1 MVEVQLGYKTVDLP
15 YTLRIHG
22 VTERVFEELADEDTK
37 AELFDG
43 VMIVHSPATWEH
55 DDIGGFVRTLMRCYA
70 EARKAGHVLGPD
82 TLVRPAAQR
91 MFAPDALFIRKRR
104 VPRPRPKLFRGA
116 PDSILE
122 VLSPSTR
129 ADDLEYKRPA
139 YRAAGVRE
147 IWFVDPANQEV
158 IVDQLQGSEYSESI
172 LRTGKL
178 RSIVLKGFWLD
189 VSWLWAD
196 PLPSVMDCL
205 RQILEGK

>member
-1 MVEVQLGYKTVDLP
+1 VVEVQLGYKTVDLP
-15 YTLRIHG
+15 YTVRIHG
-22 VTERVFEELADEDTK
+22 VTEQEFEELADEDTK

-82 TLVRPAAQR
+82 TLVRLAVR
-91 MFAPDALFIRKRR
+91 RKFAPDALFIRKRR
-104 VPRPRPKLFRGA
+104 VPKPRPKLFRAA

-122 VLSPSTR
+122 ILSPSTR

-147 IWFVDPANQEV
+147 IWFVDPANREV
-158 IVDQLQGSEYSESI
+158 IVDRLKGTEYTAQIVHS
-172 LRTGKL
+172 GKL
-178 RSIVLKGFWLD
+178 RSVVLDGFWID
-189 VSWLWAD
+189 VRWLWVD
-196 PLPSVMDCL
+196 PMPAVMDCL
-205 RQILEGK
+205 RQIMDAK